1 MYHAYSAADEVAS
14 MVAAKACDSA
24 DGRGGQVPFC
34 TRCSTL
40 RVPDVSGSIHRPVRV
55 HFLPQT
61 MVRPRYLTMHPILV
75 KCTSHPALHK
85 VTTDRSECEARPGM
99 MWAARALRGRA
110 RMSSVHVCVECTLS
124 PLGRHAII
132 GVVVCCTFEAGALV
146 VRKWLVAPESRMAQ
160 WLMVLAL
167 VVTV

>member
-1 MYHAYSAADEVAS
+1 MLAAT
-14 MVAAKACDSA
+14 ACDNA
-24 DGRGGQVPFC
+24 NGRGGQVP
-34 TRCSTL
+34 CSTRGSML
-40 RVPDVSGSIHRPVRV
+40 RVPDVRGSIHRPMCV

-61 MVRPRYLTMHPILV
+61 MVRPQYLTMHPILV

-85 VTTDRSECEARPGM
+85 VTMDRSECEARPGM
-99 MWAARALRGRA
+99 MWAARALRRRV

-160 WLMVLAL
+160 WLMVSAS
-167 VVTV
+167 VVTVWRSDVAA